1 MNDHSNIARIKA
13 VYISLED
20 LGNEVVFVGGATV
33 SLYKDKP
40 ALEVRVTDDV
50 DVVIEIM
57 KYKEYA
63 EIEERLRQKGFEND
77 KESGVICRYKINGI
91 IVDIMPTT
99 EILGF
104 KNQWYAEGFKNAIEF
119 SLSEN
124 IKVKI
129 FDAVYFIASKFDA
142 FNSRG
147 NNDGRTSSDFE
158 DIVYILNNRSTVWDE
173 LSNADQKVKTYIR
186 EEFRKLINQDY
197 LYEWISTNLEYSE
210 QKRVSFIIG
219 GINAF
224 IENE

>member
-13 VYISLED
+13 VYTSLED

-40 ALEVRVTDDV
+40 ASEVRVTDDV

-91 IVDIMPTT
+91 VVDIMPTT

-124 IKVKI
+124 VKVKI
-129 FDAVYFIASKFDA
+129 FDAVYFIASKLDA